1 MTLRS
6 MTGFGRGVAGVGG
19 SEMLAEAR
27 CVNSRHLGV
36 RSRLPRELA
45 GLESRVRQ
53 LAGRFFARGQVEI
66 GLRLPQ
72 AQERGT
78 GVEVDVGAALEYAR
92 AAEELAGDLGLEPA
106 LDLSVL
112 LSLPGVARTAEAEA
126 GPKPDEWEEAAL
138 QAVEAAFRA
147 AEQMRTREGETLT
160 KDLRGMLDGVVERIA
175 RIEARAEAVRDAQR
189 ERLHKRL
196 AALAPEIEVDPAR
209 LEQEVLLQVERMD
222 VSEEI
227 VRLRSH
233 CEQFGEVLEGGSPAG
248 RKLEFLLQEIGREL
262 NTVGSKAA
270 DAALAREVVELKAE
284 LEKVREQVLNVE

>member
-27 CVNSRHLGV
+27 CVNSRHLDV

-92 AAEELAGDLGLEPA
+92 AAEEIAGDLGLEPT

-112 LSLPGVARTAEAEA
+112 LSLPGVARTAEA

-138 QAVEAAFRA
+138 QAVKAAFRA
-147 AEQMRTREGETLT
+147 AEQMRTREGEALT
-160 KDLRGMLDGVVERIA
+160 KDLRGRLDGVVERIA
-175 RIEARAEAVRDAQR
+175 RIEARAGAVRDAQR

-248 RKLEFLLQEIGREL
+248 RELEFLLQEIGREL